1 MNKEDIEKIKVL
13 NSAMQRIIEGKFDSS
28 SLRELS
34 LNEDDPFYEL
44 YQNILTA
51 SIKLDE
57 SSHFVKDLG
66 SGKLSTIAPNNNF
79 IISYFKE
86 LHSDLKH
93 LLWQIKEITKG
104 DYSQTVYL
112 MGDFSIEF
120 SKLIDKLK
128 ENQYLKEELERSNA
142 AKDKLFSIVA
152 HDLKSPFNAIL
163 GFSELLI
170 ENYNMFSDD
179 QKKEMIDN
187 IYKSS
192 KNTYLFLTNLL
203 EWSRAQLGKIVL
215 NKEPLIVSS
224 LINSIINRYENSA
237 QLKKIS
243 LVNNANTSTVMLG
256 DLNTIEIALGNIINN
271 DIKFTNIGGNIE
283 FSTITRGEFVEIN
296 IKDNGVGMEQKVVNN
311 LFSLENN
318 SSTTGTSNEKGT
330 GLGLLICY
338 EFIIKNG
345 GSIKVESELS
355 VGTFFK
361 VSLPLYKPES

>member
-1 MNKEDIEKIKVL
+1 MNREDIEKIEIL
-13 NSAMQRIIEGKFDSS
+13 NNAMKQIIVGNFNSC
-28 SLRELS
+28 ELKKIS
-34 LNEDDPFYEL
+34 IDKDDPFYEL
-44 YQNILTA
+44 YQSILTT
-51 SIKLDE
+51 SNKLDE
-57 SSHFVKDLG
+57 SSNFVNDLG
-66 SGKLSTIAPNNNF
+66 SGKLNITAPSNNF
-79 IISYFKE
+79 IISHFKE

-93 LLWQIKEITKG
+93 LVWQIKEITKG
-104 DYSQTVYL
+104 DYGQTVYL
-112 MGDFSIEF
+112 MGDFSIVF
-120 SKLIDKLK
+120 TKLIDKLK

-170 ENYNMFSDD
+170 ENYDMFSDE

-203 EWSRAQLGKIVL
+203 EWSRAQLGNIVL
-215 NKEPLIVSS
+215 NKKPIIVSC

-243 LVNNANTSTVMLG
+243 LVNNVNTTTVLFG

-271 DIKFTNIGGNIE
+271 AIKFTNINGNIE
-283 FSTITRGEFVEIN
+283 FSTKTIGEFVEIS

-318 SSTTGTSNEKGT
+318 SSSTGTSNEKGT

-355 VGTFFK
+355 VGTCFK
-361 VSLPLYKPES
+361 ISLPIYKPES